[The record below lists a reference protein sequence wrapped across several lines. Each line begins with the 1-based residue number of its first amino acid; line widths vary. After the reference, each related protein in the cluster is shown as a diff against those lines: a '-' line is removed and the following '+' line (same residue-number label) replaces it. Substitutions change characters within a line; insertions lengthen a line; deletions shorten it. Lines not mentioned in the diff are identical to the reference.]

1 MRKRQQVIAMLLSL
15 TMTFGLCGSSLT
27 AQTVKAQEAQEVQV
41 GQIQEEVR
49 EDTVETG
56 QDKAPED
63 TAGEVADDMQR
74 PEADVPASDGEAE
87 DAADKTVPE
96 DEKEEEKI
104 SDESEGKEQLK
115 GSSGKSETN
124 TFESDDY
131 KRYGSEQTLTAE
143 GLINDVYT
151 YVFWGGI
158 KTAQLSRWK
167 RRQYRHMRMHGFPMS
182 GIRQLMRII
191 LWKMRKNSV
200 KAPRYCVSVK
210 KEIER
215 NTIYVRSAMQTK
227 HNS

>member
-104 SDESEGKEQLK
+104 SEESKGKEQLK
-115 GSSGKSETN
+115 ESSGKSETK

-131 KRYGSEQTLTAE
+131 KRDGSEQTLTAE
-143 GLINDVYT
+143 GLINDIYT
-151 YVFWGGI
+151 YVFWGGF
-158 KTAQLSRWK
+158 KDGADVKMEAEAASTVGWK
-167 RRQYRHMRMHGFPMS
+167 EQ
-182 GIRQLMRII
+182 
-191 LWKMRKNSV
+191 KNSV
-200 KAPRYCVSVK
+200 KAPQYCISVK
-210 KEIER
+210 KEIRR